1 MATSSKQ
8 RRKKGLSAKKSAQ
21 MARLAERRSRVLALR
36 KAGATFR
43 EIAATMREEGGV
55 SKGFNEATAYTDY
68 QFEMDR
74 LAQANQEGAEELR
87 RLEEMRLDR
96 MLSALDEGVEGGDP
110 TAINA
115 ALRIMERRAK
125 LRGLDAPAKQ
135 EIEHMGGVVI
145 HLPSQYETEEAW
157 LKASGE
163 DI

>member
-1 MATSSKQ
+1 MTTPPKQ

-55 SKGFNEATAYTDY
+55 SNGFNEATAFVDY
-68 QFEMDR
+68 QTEMTR
-74 LAQANQEGAEELR
+74 LNEANQESAEVVR

-125 LRGLDAPAKQ
+125 LLGLDAPAKQ
-135 EIEHMGGVVI
+135 EVEHKGGVTFV
-145 HLPSQYETEEAW
+145 LPEQMPE
-157 LKASGE
+157 GE
-163 DI
+163 WERGE